1 VDFAATVLSLAGI
14 EIPKLMQGHP
24 FAGAARTAAQQYAFS
39 FRNRMDERYDMVRTA
54 RDSRYRYLRNYMP
67 HLIYGQHVE
76 YMFQMRSMAAW
87 EKAFREGK
95 LSGPQ
100 SRFWREKPAEELYD
114 LDADP
119 FEVNNLA
126 GSREHRAVLDRMRPA
141 LRRHM
146 LETRDN
152 GFIPEGS
159 VIEGFE
165 IARNAKA
172 YPLENIL
179 LTADTAI
186 NRDATNLPRL
196 RHWLGDEN
204 ECVRYWAALG
214 CVMLRDKAGPA
225 ADALAVRLRDPSG
238 SVRVAAAEALCQ
250 MGREREALAVLQKC
264 LVQDKNPW
272 IRLQSVN
279 ALQNIGSKA
288 LPALPA
294 IEKAVSDDS
303 DYVRRAARYT
313 AAAVK

>member
-1 VDFAATVLSLAGI
+1 
-14 EIPKLMQGHP
+14 
-24 FAGAARTAAQQYAFS
+24 
-39 FRNRMDERYDMVRTA
+39 
-54 RDSRYRYLRNYMP
+54 
-67 HLIYGQHVE
+67 
-76 YMFQMRSMAAW
+76 MRA
-87 EKAFREGK
+87 
-95 LSGPQ
+95 
-100 SRFWREKPAEELYD
+100 
-114 LDADP
+114 
-119 FEVNNLA
+119 
-126 GSREHRAVLDRMRPA
+126 A